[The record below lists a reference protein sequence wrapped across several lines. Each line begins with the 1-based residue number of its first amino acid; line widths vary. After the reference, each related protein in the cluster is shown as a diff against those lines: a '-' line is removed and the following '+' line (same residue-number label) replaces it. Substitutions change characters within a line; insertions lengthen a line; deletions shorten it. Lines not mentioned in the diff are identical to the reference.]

1 MIVVAQL
8 PPKAQFLTNFSFP
21 QIALWCQRKS
31 TFEGGRPGYDKERLL
46 FWLLL
51 KKSMNWD
58 YRTVASLAG
67 VSHPTLIRANNYF
80 LEHNIYQKL
89 FVHVVKSAYKH
100 GLIKGEKVAMDSSF
114 VQTFSKKEELGSEG
128 INGFK
133 KGYGFKLH
141 LLVDAET
148 GFPLAL
154 IVGNG
159 IAHDGTLA
167 IPLLKK
173 ARAWLKKCG
182 YVLADKGYDD
192 TDIVNWIVKELK
204 AKAGIPMRKKSKLAK
219 GKKYRYGNILNWQ
232 LKAAGRTFKKSIL
245 RKRVE
250 VERCFSHLKR
260 VYHLGKEEMRG
271 IVNFVKNAYQSLICY
286 MLHKFW
292 IAGVTCS

>member
-1 MIVVAQL
+1 MFTVANI
-8 PPKAQFLTNFSFP
+8 PPKAQYLRAFSFP
-21 QIALWCQRKS
+21 MIADWCKPERR
-31 TFEGGRPGYDKERLL
+31 FEGGRPGYDKERLL

-58 YRTVASLAG
+58 YRTVAGLAG
-67 VSHPTLIRANNYF
+67 VSHPTLIRANRFF
-80 LEHNIYQKL
+80 LEKGIYQKMFAHL
-89 FVHVVKSAYKH
+89 VKRAYKQ
-100 GLIKGEKVAMDSSF
+100 GLIKGEKVALDSSF
-114 VQTFSKKEELGSEG
+114 VQTFSKKEEIGSEG
-128 INGFK
+128 YNGHK
-133 KGYGFKLH
+133 KAIGFKLH

-148 GFPLAL
+148 GFPVAL

-173 ARAWLKKCG
+173 ARPWLRKVG

-192 TDIVNWIVKELK
+192 TDIVSWITKELK

-219 GKKYRYGNILNWQ
+219 GKKNRYGNLLNWQ

-245 RKRVE
+245 HKRIE

-271 IVNFVKNAYQSLICY
+271 ISNFAKNAYQSLICL
-286 MLHKFW
+286 MLNKFYLAN
-292 IAGVTCS
+292 IAYS